1 MKKIFILLISLLAA
15 CALESQTNKPDTNYA
30 TRAVSA
36 VWMPDGKSLL
46 IAVVKYHKSGQAPFT
61 SKVFNYD
68 LGSKKLTYLFG
79 NGSNLAPS
87 PDGKTI
93 AFLKRDDDK
102 RTDIYTYNTATKQE
116 KIFYTDTSRK
126 NALEWSPDG
135 KNLLYNI
142 SHGGIGQHST
152 IDICVLNVTTKQ
164 VKQIT
169 QSDKNKSYDPNWCP
183 DSKKIVYY
191 LEKGDGHDQIW
202 LTDLNGSFHTNL
214 TNDTATHNYFASWLD
229 EQTTLYT
236 QSPGTIM
243 LMNVTNGT
251 RKKIE
256 GINAEHVKYNS
267 ATGKLVYVNSET
279 DNNVVVFDLKTKKQ
293 TILFD
298 GTKMI
303 GKYDQR

>member
-15 CALESQTNKPDTNYA
+15 AWGLESQTNKPDTNYA

-36 VWMPDGKSLL
+36 VWMPNGKSFL

-68 LGSKKLTYLFG
+68 LGSKQLTYLFD

-102 RTDIYTYNTATKQE
+102 RTDIHFFNTVTKKE
-116 KIFYTDTSRK
+116 TVFKTDTSRK
-126 NALEWSPDG
+126 NSLSWSPDG
-135 KNLLYNI
+135 RNFLYNI
-142 SHGGIGQHST
+142 SHGGTGQHAT
-152 IDICVLNVTTKQ
+152 IDVCVLNIATKQ

-169 QSDKNKSYDPNWCP
+169 QSGKDKSYEPNWCP

-202 LTDLNGSFHTNL
+202 LTDINGSFHTNL
-214 TNDTATHNYFASWLD
+214 TNDTNTHNYFASWFD
-229 EQTTLYT
+229 DQTILYT
-236 QSPGTIM
+236 QSPETIM
-243 LMNVTNGT
+243 LMNVNNRT

-256 GINAEHVKYNS
+256 GINSEHVKYNS
-267 ATGKLVYVNSET
+267 AAGKLVYVNSET
-279 DNNVVVFDLKTKKQ
+279 DNNVVLYDLKTKKQ
-293 TILFD
+293 TILLD

-303 GKYDQR
+303 GIY